1 MKKDKLKGNI
11 LVVDDDPDVQEILSE
26 ALRDSGYQ
34 TEVASG
40 GGEALQK
47 YKFFA
52 PDLVLLDI
60 LLPDMDGF
68 SVCNKIRERDIFG
81 ETPVIIISSDSVP
94 ESMLKGYRSGAQDY
108 IKKPFS
114 LKEVMAKIENVIANA
129 HGRRGLRE
137 KNLLLEDVL
146 NKEKTDY
153 KLLSRKLKKK
163 VLDMKTLF
171 QLSQD
176 LNRLQ
181 DSEELVNVFSL
192 TLMGQFAIESVAVFY
207 KANETDDYLCF
218 AGGRGVKE
226 NVLRTVRLSDNCGFS
241 SALMS
246 QGDVLKL
253 DGGDLPDEAAKES
266 RFIKELGFKFGY
278 ALEVKASLLGIVLI
292 GSKINEKDYSESD
305 LELFKC
311 ICASAATGLENAR
324 LYAELQSTY
333 LSTIKIL
340 VSTIEAKDSY
350 TRGHTERVA
359 KYAVML
365 AEKMGLPKKERE
377 TVNFGAVLHDIGK
390 LGVYE
395 TILNKPGELTDDEW
409 SIVQSHPE
417 VGANIIKDM
426 RFLRSAC
433 DLVRHHHERLD
444 GGGYPDGLK
453 GDEISTGARIVAI
466 ADSFDAMTSDRPYRK
481 AYTIEEA
488 LKKLKQQDNKF
499 DQNIVNTLEK
509 LVKGG
514 TITIQSK

>member
-1 MKKDKLKGNI
+1 MKDQKFKGNI
-11 LVVDDDPDVQEILSE
+11 LVVDDDPDVREIFAESLIDNGYHAEVASRGDE
-26 ALRDSGYQ
+26 ALR
-34 TEVASG
+34 
-40 GGEALQK
+40 K
-47 YKFFA
+47 YRFLA
-52 PDLVLLDI
+52 PDLVVLDI
-60 LLPDMDGF
+60 MLPDMDGF
-68 SVCNKIRERDIFG
+68 TICNKIRESDIYS
-81 ETPVIIISSDSVP
+81 ETPVIIISADGVP
-94 ESMLKGYRSGAQDY
+94 ESMLKGYQSGAQDY

-114 LKEVMAKIENVIANA
+114 LKEVLAKINNLIANA
-129 HGRRGLRE
+129 HGRKGLRRR
-137 KNLLLEDVL
+137 NLLLEDEL
-146 NKEKTDY
+146 QREQTDY

-181 DSEELVNVFSL
+181 DSEDLVNVFSL
-192 TLMGQFAIESVAVFY
+192 TLMGQFGVGSVAVFY
-207 KANETDDYLCF
+207 RANESDDYLSF

-226 NVLRTVRLSDNCGFS
+226 NLLRTLRICGNSGLSKV
-241 SALMS
+241 LMS
-246 QGDVLKL
+246 EEEILKL
-253 DGGDLPDEAAKES
+253 DDKGLPEEGLEEASFLAEM
-266 RFIKELGFKFGY
+266 GFKSIY
-278 ALEVKASLLGIVLI
+278 PLVVKSKLLGVVLI

-305 LELFKC
+305 LDLFRS

-365 AEKMGLPKKERE
+365 ADVLGLSKKERE

-417 VGANIIKDM
+417 MGANIIKDM
-426 RFLRSAC
+426 KFLRSAC

-444 GGGYPDGLK
+444 GDGYPDGLR
-453 GDEISTGARIVAI
+453 GEEISLGARIVAI

-481 AYTIEEA
+481 AYTVKEA
-488 LKKLKQQDNKF
+488 MKKLKQQNDKF
-499 DQNIVNTLEK
+499 DQNIVEKLEE
-509 LVKGG
+509 LVKGERIKLG
-514 TITIQSK
+514 NP